1 MKYTPRSLYWYFKN
15 LYSSEEIKLL
25 NEKIQKSVLPEQMK
39 LLKGSGADDVVKTA
53 KVLAID
59 PGKIKELE
67 RMFEC
72 VYSANRQNFGF
83 NLFSSIN
90 DKGIPL
96 NYNIY
101 DAKVKGE
108 YEYHTDETYRHPASD
123 IKLTALLNLS
133 MKPYRGGKFYLNPF
147 GGEMLV
153 PEFSEPG
160 SMVVFPPWFFH
171 KVTPVTKGKRIT
183 ITVWARGP
191 KFI

>member
-15 LYSSEEIKLL
+15 LYSSEEIKIL
-25 NEKIQKSVLPEQMK
+25 NEKIQKNVLP
-39 LLKGSGADDVVKTA
+39 LKDNAADKVVKTA
-53 KVLAID
+53 KVLIID

-67 RMFEC
+67 RMFES

-90 DKGIPL
+90 DKDIPL

-108 YEYHTDETYRHPASD
+108 YEYHTDEAYRDHASD
-123 IKLTALLNLS
+123 IKLTAILNLS
-133 MKPYRGGKFYLNPF
+133 MKPYTGGKFYLNPF
-147 GGEMLV
+147 GGEIIV
-153 PEFSEPG
+153 SEFSAPG
-160 SMVVFPPWFFH
+160 DMVIFPAWFFH

-183 ITVWARGP
+183 LTVWARGP